1 MRTLTKTWL
10 AAVAAATLLSTPT
23 MSAEAGDL
31 KDASA
36 IVSRTNNAQYY
47 AAKDGR
53 ALVRMKIVDSKGRSQ
68 RRQFAVLRRDR
79 RTEGT
84 RTTSSSST
92 SPPTSE
98 IRRSW

>member
-10 AAVAAATLLSTPT
+10 AAVAAVILLSTPT

-31 KDASA
+31 KDASE
-36 IVSRTNNAQYY
+36 IVNRTNTAQYY

-68 RRQFAVLRRDR
+68 RRQFAVLRRDKA
-79 RTEGT
+79 T

-92 SPPTSE
+92 SPQTFGA
-98 IRRSW
+98 RRSW